1 MYVQIKDNKNLVRD
15 IESTALLNTNIEEL
29 RAYYA
34 EVEVKNKEIQEK
46 QNLENKVDKLEQD
59 VSEIK
64 NLLRQI
70 VTRI

>member
-1 MYVQIKDNKNLVRD
+1 MYVHIKDNKNLIRD
-15 IESTALLNTNIEEL
+15 TESTALLNTNIEEL

-34 EVEVKNKEIQEK
+34 EVEVKNKEMQEK

-64 NLLRQI
+64 NLLRQL

>member
-1 MYVQIKDNKNLVRD
+1 MYVNIKDNKNLVRD

-64 NLLRQI
+64 DLLRQL

>member
-1 MYVQIKDNKNLVRD
+1 MYVHIKDNKNLIRD
-15 IESTALLNTNIEEL
+15 TESTALLNTNIEEL

-34 EVEVKNKEIQEK
+34 EVEVKNKEMQEK

-64 NLLRQI
+64 DLLRQL

>member
-1 MYVQIKDNKNLVRD
+1 MYVNIKDNKNLVRD

-34 EVEVKNKEIQEK
+34 EVEVKNKEMQEK

-64 NLLRQI
+64 DLLRQL